1 MVMNALDIVG
11 SSLVKPD
18 DSSRRSL
25 GSASFP
31 KAKRD
36 LNTSTTGGCS
46 PGVGAYDPR
55 YHVQLKQ

>member
-1 MVMNALDIVG
+1 MVMNALDMVG
-11 SSLVKPD
+11 SSLQKPD

-55 YHVQLKQ
+55 YHV